1 MKAKLYIGLMAAGML
16 SVSAAHA
23 QLDRHGYN
31 DNGGTVVIN
40 NYYDDYDYFYAS
52 RISRFH
58 RSYSRFDYYAPLFT
72 DTYWYS
78 YQPFT
83 WGVSI
88 YGGGFG
94 GGFGYA
100 SPFYRSYDPFW
111 GDPYFSSSYYWGYDP
126 FMYRPWY
133 TPGIVHINLGYSWP
147 RYYWGYNGH
156 NHFHNPHHYEYAMYH
171 NAYRNNNSS
180 HYYSSR
186 YATPG
191 NDYRRNAPSSSS
203 EVYNSSSRRGTHDAG
218 RPASDVPVRT
228 DRRGSVTTPSAQPSG
243 NTSRNSAPGS
253 TVNSRRTA
261 PPAVV
266 NRSSETNTQPADAG
280 NRERVR
286 SGSVNKPSGQMTEQ
300 PRRSTTI
307 YNNQAPRTESPSRR
321 SSGTVRSSGSTPSS
335 GSVQPRS
342 TVAAPKSSGSSSG
355 NTSRESRST
364 DNDKSGKR
372 R

>member
-16 SVSAAHA
+16 SVSAANA
-23 QLDRHGYN
+23 QMDGHGYR
-31 DNGGTVVIN
+31 DNGGTVVVN
-40 NYYDDYDYFYAS
+40 NYYDDYDYFFAS

-58 RSYSRFDYYAPLFT
+58 RSYAHFDYYAPLFT

-88 YGGGFG
+88 YGGAFG

-100 SPFYRSYDPFW
+100 SPIYRSYDPFW
-111 GDPYFSSSYYWGYDP
+111 GDPYYSSSYYWGYDP
-126 FMYRPWY
+126 FFYRPWY
-133 TPGIVHINLGYSWP
+133 TPGIAHISFGYSWP
-147 RYYWGYNGH
+147 RNYWGYNGH
-156 NHFHNPHHYEYAMYH
+156 THFHNPHHYEYAMY
-171 NAYRNNNSS
+171 NNGNRNNNNS

-203 EVYNSSSRRGTHDAG
+203 EVYNNSSRRGTTNTG
-218 RPASDVPVRT
+218 RPAADVPVRT
-228 DRRGSVTTPSAQPSG
+228 DRRGTTTAPSAQPSG
-243 NTSRNSAPGS
+243 NTTRSTTPGS
-253 TVNSRRTA
+253 TVNSRRSTT
-261 PPAVV
+261 PAVV
-266 NRSSETNTQPADAG
+266 NRSSVTNTQPADAG

-286 SGSVNKPSGQMTEQ
+286 TGTVNRPSGQMTEQ

-307 YNNQAPRTESPSRR
+307 YNNQAPRSESSSRR
-321 SSGTVRSSGSTPSS
+321 SSGTVRSAGSTQSGSA
-335 GSVQPRS
+335 QPRS
-342 TVAAPKSSGSSSG
+342 TVSAPKASGSSSG
-355 NTSRESRST
+355 NTSRESKSS
-364 DNDKSGKR
+364 DQDKSGKR